1 MIRAYFTEDKGELE
15 LTIDGHAG
23 YAEHGKDIVCAACSG
38 ITYALLAYLEEH
50 SDEVTDVAGP
60 VVESGC
66 FFISCKGTERVATAF
81 HMAVLGLRKI
91 GSQYPDYVTIQ
102 YSGQAGDSREQTA
115 RKEHGEH
122 AY

>member
-1 MIRAYFTEDKGELE
+1 MIRAYFIENRDELE

-23 YAEHGKDIVCAACSG
+23 YAEHGSDIVCAACSG

-50 SDEVTDVAGP
+50 GDETEDIAGP

-66 FFISCKGTERVATAF
+66 FYVSCKGTNNIRAAF
-81 HMAVLGLRKI
+81 HMAALGLRKI
-91 GSQYPDYVTIQ
+91 ASQYPDHVTIQ

-115 RKEHGEH
+115 GKEHGEH
-122 AY
+122 A

>member
-1 MIRAYFTEDKGELE
+1 MIRAQYTEGSDGYEL
-15 LTIDGHAG
+15 LIDGHAG

-38 ITYALLAYLEEH
+38 ITYALLALLEEY

-60 VVESGC
+60 VVDSGC
-66 FFISCKGTERVATAF
+66 FYVSCKGTERIQTAF

-91 GSQYPDYVTIQ
+91 SSQYPAHVMVL
-102 YSGQAGDSREQTA
+102 YSGNAGDSREQTA

-122 AY
+122 A

>member
-1 MIRAYFTEDKGELE
+1 MIRVHYAEGEGSYE
-15 LTIDGHAG
+15 LSIDGHAG

-38 ITYALLAYLEEH
+38 ITYALLAFLEQYSE
-50 SDEVTDVAGP
+50 EVADIAGP
-60 VVESGC
+60 VVESGRFYITC
-66 FFISCKGTERVATAF
+66 RGTENIATAF

-91 GSQYPDYVTIQ
+91 SFQYPDYVTIQ

-122 AY
+122 A